1 MSALPGR
8 WFVVL
13 AVSLASPTPEAVA
26 QAALGEESYVEIV
39 LRAHPAARQS
49 LALEAAAAAESKA
62 ARVLPD
68 PVLGFSWADARLLDG
83 AGLSASEKGWSVSQS
98 IPWPGTFAAG
108 KLAADQQAAVFRSE
122 GAATRWE
129 LEIAARATFA
139 RLLYAR
145 TAVEIATTAEAD
157 ALALKELTAR
167 RADLGESR
175 EVDRIKTE
183 VEWLREQRTRRS
195 LEREAEAVEAIL
207 RKLAVEELPRPLLLA
222 GALPEPVPNTDGDDL
237 RARLLRANPGLLAA
251 QAAAARENALASV
264 ARRGRVPDLD
274 VTWFREEELD
284 KTANGFQVGVRV
296 PLWNA
301 NRGAIARAEAS
312 AALANAGAQRAL
324 LELESSLE
332 KARQE
337 LDVASRQAEIVS
349 SKILPAAA
357 RSLDLARS
365 SYQEGETSLLDLL
378 DAQRTFRATRHEAAA
393 TRLALAFALA
403 DIRRLVGPDF
413 GR

>member
-13 AVSLASPTPEAVA
+13 AVSLASSTPGAAA
-26 QAALGEESYVEIV
+26 QAALGEESYVQVV

-49 LALEAAAAAESKA
+49 LALQAAAAAESKS
-62 ARVLPD
+62 ARLFPD
-68 PVLGFSWADARLLDG
+68 PVLGFSWADARPQGG
-83 AGLSASEKGWSVSQS
+83 ASASERGWSVSQS

-108 KLAADQQAAVFRSE
+108 KLAADQQAAVLRSE

-129 LEIAARATFA
+129 LEIAARAAFA
-139 RLLYAR
+139 RLLHAR
-145 TAVEIATTAEAD
+145 AAVEIAVTAEAD
-157 ALALKELTAR
+157 ALALKDLTAR

-175 EVDRIKTE
+175 ELDRIKTE

-195 LEREAEAVEAIL
+195 LEREGEAVEAIF
-207 RKLAVEELPRPLLLA
+207 RRLAVEPLPRPLILA
-222 GALPEPVPNTDGDDL
+222 GALPEPLPNTDGDDL
-237 RARLLRANPGLLAA
+237 RARLLRANPGWLAA
-251 QAAAARENALASV
+251 QAAAAREGALASV
-264 ARRGRVPDLD
+264 ARRSRVPDLD
-274 VTWFREEELD
+274 VTWFRDEELD
-284 KTANGFQVGVRV
+284 KTANGLQVGVRV

-301 NRGAIARAEAS
+301 NRGAIARAEA
-312 AALANAGAQRAL
+312 AAVLASAGAQRTL
-324 LELESSLE
+324 LDLESSLE
-332 KARQE
+332 KARQD

-349 SKILPAAA
+349 ARILPAAT
-357 RSLDLARS
+357 RSLELARL

-378 DAQRTFRATRHEAAA
+378 DAQRTFRETQREAAA

-403 DIRRLVGPDF
+403 DVRRLVGPDF

>member
-1 MSALPGR
+1 MSVLPGR

-13 AVSLASPTPEAVA
+13 AVASAGLAPEAPA
-26 QAALGEESYVEIV
+26 QAPLGEESYVQVV

-49 LALEAAAAAESKA
+49 TALAAAAEAESRS
-62 ARVLPD
+62 ARLLPD
-68 PVLGFSWADARLLDG
+68 PVLGFSRADAHPQGG
-83 AGLSASEKGWSVSQS
+83 ASGSETGWSVSQP
-98 IPWPGTFAAG
+98 IPWPATFAAG
-108 KLAADQQAAVFRSE
+108 KRAADQQAAVFRNE
-122 GAATRWE
+122 GVATRWE
-129 LEIAARATFA
+129 LEIVARATFS

-145 TAVEIATTAEAD
+145 AALEIATSAEAD
-157 ALALKELTAR
+157 ALALKDLTAR

-175 EVDRIKTE
+175 EVDRIKAE

-207 RKLAVEELPRPLLLA
+207 RQLAVEPLPRPLIVT
-222 GALPEPVPNTDGDDL
+222 GALPEPVPDTNGDDL
-237 RARLLRANPGLLAA
+237 RARLLQANPGLLAS
-251 QAAAARENALASV
+251 QAAAAREAELASV
-264 ARRGRVPDLD
+264 ARRSRVPDLD
-274 VTWFREEELD
+274 VTWFRDEELD
-284 KTANGFQVGVRV
+284 KTATGFQFGVRV

-301 NRGAIARAEAS
+301 NRGAIARAEAA
-312 AALANAGAQRAL
+312 AALASAGAQRAL

-337 LDVASRQAEIVS
+337 LDVASRQAQIVS
-349 SKILPAAA
+349 ARILPAAA
-357 RSLDLARS
+357 RSLELARL

-378 DAQRTFRATRHEAAA
+378 DAQRTFRETQREVAAS
-393 TRLALAFALA
+393 RLALAFALA

>member
-8 WFVVL
+8 WFVAL
-13 AVSLASPTPEAVA
+13 ALSLPGLAPEAAA
-26 QAALGEESYVEIV
+26 QAALGEESYVQVV

-49 LALEAAAAAESKA
+49 QALEAAARAESKS

-68 PVLGFSWADARLLDG
+68 PVLGFSWADARPLGG
-83 AGLSASEKGWSVSQS
+83 ASASEKGWSVSQS
-98 IPWPGTFAAG
+98 IPWPGTFSAG

-122 GAATRWE
+122 GTATRWE

-139 RLLYAR
+139 RLLHAR
-145 TAVEIATTAEAD
+145 AAVQIAITAEAD

-175 EVDRIKTE
+175 ELDRIKTE

-207 RKLAVEELPRPLLLA
+207 RKLAVEPLPDPLILA
-222 GALPEPVPNTDGDDL
+222 GGLPEPLPNTDGEDL

-251 QAAAARENALASV
+251 QAAAARDGAFASV

-274 VTWFREEELD
+274 VTWFRDEELD

-296 PLWNA
+296 PLWGA
-301 NRGAIARAEAS
+301 NRGAIARAEAA
-312 AALANAGAQRAL
+312 AALASAGAQRTL
-324 LELESSLE
+324 LDLESSLE

-349 SKILPAAA
+349 ARILPAAA
-357 RSLDLARS
+357 RSLELARL

-378 DAQRTFRATRHEAAA
+378 DAQRTFRETQREAAA
-393 TRLALAFALA
+393 TRLALALALA